1 MGRTVS
7 RGRAVW
13 AFAACAV
20 AVAGCADTK
29 AVPPTATS
37 TTVASANTTKVGSLG
52 PPASNTQP
60 ATSTTVGPTKTIL
73 ELAKNEGSL
82 TTLLK
87 LLDTANL
94 TKTLEGKRAFTLV
107 APSDAAF
114 AKLDPATLDKISND
128 VTLLKAVLQYH
139 IIPKR
144 LTNTDVAAGTVVTVE
159 GSSLTLVAAGT
170 LPTINGLAITRAAK
184 ALNGT
189 IVIIESVLL
198 PPDVTIP

>member
-1 MGRTVS
+1 MGRTTGG
-7 RGRAVW
+7 GRATLKTVI
-13 AFAACAV
+13 CAV
-20 AVAGCADTK
+20 MLAGCGGTTAVA
-29 AVPPTATS
+29 PTATS
-37 TTVASANTTKVGSLG
+37 TSVAGATTTNVLSPAPPVSGS
-52 PPASNTQP
+52 QP
-60 ATSTTVGPTKTIL
+60 VTSTTVGPTKTIL
-73 ELAKNEGSL
+73 ELATSEGSL

-114 AKLDPATLDKISND
+114 AALDPATLDKISKD

-144 LTNTDVAAGTVVTVE
+144 LTNTDVTTGTVVTVE
-159 GSSLTLVAAGT
+159 GSALTLVAAGK
-170 LPTINGLAITRAAK
+170 LPTINGFKITRAAK